1 MQIRRVLTITV
12 LTGSLVVGGASA
24 AVAAE
29 RPAGEGRAARCARLA
44 ERVGQVPEI
53 RARIGS
59 RIDQM
64 EQRVAD
70 ATPAERQ
77 AKVAARLEPRIE
89 RLRGGDTRIADLA
102 ARAQQRCAG
111 TT

>member
-1 MQIRRVLTITV
+1 MQMRRVVTITV

-44 ERVGQVPEI
+44 ERVGQVPDI

-64 EQRVAD
+64 EQRIAD
-70 ATPAERQ
+70 ATPAARQ
-77 AKVAARLEPRIE
+77 AVADRLEPRIE
-89 RLRGGDTRIADLA
+89 RLRGVDTRIADLA
-102 ARAQQRCAG
+102 GGAQERCAG